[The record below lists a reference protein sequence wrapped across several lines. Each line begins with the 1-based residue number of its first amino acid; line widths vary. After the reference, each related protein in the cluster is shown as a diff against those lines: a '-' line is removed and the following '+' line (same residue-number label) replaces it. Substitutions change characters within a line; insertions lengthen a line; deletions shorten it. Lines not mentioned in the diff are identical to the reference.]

1 MTIIFTEDFEK
12 DVKRLRKKYR
22 SITGDI
28 FALTES
34 LKINPIQGTPMRRGT
49 YKIRMSASAKGK
61 GKSGG
66 ARVITLVLIEDDEL
80 YLVAIYDKSERANI
94 TDNELDNLIDGI

>member
-34 LKINPIQGTPMRRGT
+34 LKINPIQGTPMRRGI
-49 YKIRMSASAKGK
+49 YKIRMSVSAKGK

-94 TDNELDNLIDGI
+94 TDNELDNLIAGI